1 MREPFLS
8 AGHVLYMAEG
18 GAVLESFAVVLCQP
32 VLMWLAALLTS
43 AVPWLLLDPLLM
55 PISYSKLRWVQLAS
69 VAVLLPTN
77 ALRWARSRCPAL
89 RWVPGDRQHGVSCS
103 CWVGT
108 TCSCS
113 RLDYNSCRLSVCTFL
128 GAA

>member
-1 MREPFLS
+1 MRRGVVGQQGSEPGS
-8 AGHVLYMAEG
+8 ER
-18 GAVLESFAVVLCQP
+18 EQ
-32 VLMWLAALLTS
+32 
-43 AVPWLLLDPLLM
+43 
-55 PISYSKLRWVQLAS
+55 LRWVQLAS

-113 RLDYNSCRLSVCTFL
+113 RLDYNSCRLSVCTIL